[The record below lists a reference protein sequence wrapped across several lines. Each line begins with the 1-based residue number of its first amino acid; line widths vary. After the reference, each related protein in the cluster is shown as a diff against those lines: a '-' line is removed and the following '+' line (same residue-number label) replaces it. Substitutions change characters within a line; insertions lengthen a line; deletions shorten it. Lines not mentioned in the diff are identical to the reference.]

1 MVRIKHRFLTLV
13 LLAALT
19 ALFAGCSEPG
29 AAVSAN
35 GSASAAGSKGSLLFF
50 LDPNGRPCQMQEDV
64 LVRVR
69 SEIEQHA
76 AIRYVQTNR
85 KSDREIFYQYGIR
98 ALPSIILVGA
108 GGAEVHRFTPGVQGP
123 DQILAAV
130 RKM

>member
-1 MVRIKHRFLTLV
+1 MSRIQNRLLTLA
-13 LLAALT
+13 LMAALA

-35 GSASAAGSKGSLLFF
+35 GPATAGSKGSLLFF
-50 LDPNGRPCQMQEDV
+50 LNPNGRPCQMQQDI
-64 LVRVR
+64 LGSVRDEV
-69 SEIEQHA
+69 EQHA
-76 AIRYVQTNR
+76 EIRTVQTNR
-85 KSDREIFYQYGIR
+85 KSDREIFNRHGIR

-108 GGAEVHRFTPGVQGP
+108 DGAEVHRFPPGVQGS